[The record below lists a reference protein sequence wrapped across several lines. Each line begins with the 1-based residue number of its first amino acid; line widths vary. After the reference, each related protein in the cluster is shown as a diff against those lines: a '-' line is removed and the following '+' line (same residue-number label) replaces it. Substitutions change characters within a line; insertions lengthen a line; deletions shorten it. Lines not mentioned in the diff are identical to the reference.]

1 MFVPREFF
9 ASLAIPEA
17 HTTFRRGHG
26 RDVSSGAARA
36 MADRMSE
43 APPPPPGE
51 EDQLAARPEAESGRR
66 SSPDRRRSEWP
77 ASERAERP
85 RRPRYLVIA
94 LSFAMAIGAGC
105 WTEGC
110 DRLGFYRGEA
120 DPRQAINAQIADAED
135 RARADALYTHFTEV
149 ADRAHARAVPMSAA
163 MFVLGVALLT
173 LAARGLAGRTNTRS
187 ALVQVVVAQALVVGA
202 NYFVMRDVRA
212 AELEWQIDGT
222 LTQQRHALPPEKLA
236 QAAETLEAAR
246 RWGPPSWLVMRTVVS
261 GLIVFALT
269 RPRSRAFFEARA
281 MRQASGQ

>member
-1 MFVPREFF
+1 
-9 ASLAIPEA
+9 
-17 HTTFRRGHG
+17 
-26 RDVSSGAARA
+26 
-36 MADRMSE
+36 MADGMSE

-51 EDQLAARPEAESGRR
+51 EDQLATRPETGRAGR
-66 SSPDRRRSEWP
+66 SSPDWRGSKRP
-77 ASERAERP
+77 ASENAERP
-85 RRPRYLVIA
+85 RRPRYLVVA

-110 DRLGFYRGEA
+110 DKLGFYRGEA

-135 RARADALYTHFTEV
+135 RARADALYTRFTEI
-149 ADRAHARAVPMSAA
+149 ADHAHDRAVPMSAA

-202 NYFVMRDVRA
+202 NYFVMRDVRS
-212 AELEWQIDGT
+212 AELDWQIDGT
-222 LTQQRHALPPEKLA
+222 LTQQRHALPPEKFA
-236 QAAETLEAAR
+236 QTADALESAR
-246 RWGPPSWLVMRTVVS
+246 RWGPPSWLVMRTIMS

-281 MRQASGQ
+281 MSQASGP